1 MSFETVVLGNLKK
14 YKVLAIVG
22 VFVSFFV
29 VVGILNYFQKVTLEG
44 FVTLSQSQNVEK
56 FGAHPNGKK
65 EKFGGCGNHK
75 QNQQNQQNK
84 VNSCFYYPPGAT
96 SSR

>member
-1 MSFETVVLGNLKK
+1 MSFESLVLNNLKK

-56 FGAHPNGKK
+56 FGGHEHKK
-65 EKFGGCGNHK
+65 VHTEKFGCGGNHNKNK
-75 QNQQNQQNK
+75 Q
-84 VNSCFYYPPGAT
+84 
-96 SSR
+96 